1 MSSVSSSVAVQFGI
15 TSSAGNYLGHTYG
28 LPEIDRL
35 GGRILFY
42 KSIRTSRR
50 LGSHLIIV
58 HLKTIDD
65 HQYDHHL
72 VLIYCTLITVLVD
85 WCIYRNYNYNI

>member
-1 MSSVSSSVAVQFGI
+1 MSSVSSSVAVQFWI
-15 TSSAGNYLGHTYG
+15 TSGNYLGHTYG

-35 GGRILFY
+35 GGRILVY
-42 KSIRTSRR
+42 KTIRTSRR

-72 VLIYCTLITVLVD
+72 VLIYCTLIMVLVD
-85 WCIYRNYNYNI
+85 WCIYRNYCYNI